1 MATQVTPGLWQID
14 CTTLDRPNVFL
25 VDDGDLT
32 LIDAGWPADEQTVRA
47 GVHDAGYD
55 LSDIDRVLLTHA
67 DADHV
72 GTLSRLT
79 PALDAPIYVHHAEAP
94 YVAGEAL
101 PPWTARHGIEALHR
115 LYYRRLTLPDL
126 PIHTLA
132 DEETVGGFRV
142 LHTPGHTPGHV
153 VFVHEGLSTA
163 FLGDLAYEIGGRF
176 RASGWLTSYDTEQ
189 VQASLRSLATR
200 TDRLAHV
207 CPGHGPIPEDGDRKL
222 RAVGNG

>member
-1 MATQVTPGLWQID
+1 
-14 CTTLDRPNVFL
+14 
-25 VDDGDLT
+25 
-32 LIDAGWPADEQTVRA
+32 
-47 GVHDAGYD
+47 
-55 LSDIDRVLLTHA
+55 
-67 DADHV
+67 
-72 GTLSRLT
+72 
-79 PALDAPIYVHHAEAP
+79 
-94 YVAGEAL
+94 
-101 PPWTARHGIEALHR
+101 
-115 LYYRRLTLPDL
+115 
-126 PIHTLA
+126 
-132 DEETVGGFRV
+132 
-142 LHTPGHTPGHV
+142 